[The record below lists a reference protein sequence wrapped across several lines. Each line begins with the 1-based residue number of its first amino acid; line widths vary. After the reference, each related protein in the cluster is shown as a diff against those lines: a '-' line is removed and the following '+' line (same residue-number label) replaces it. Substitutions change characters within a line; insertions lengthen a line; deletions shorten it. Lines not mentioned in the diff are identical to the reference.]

1 MYVYCHLALMIV
13 QGSLFPLILG
23 CSRESIPFAFLFS
36 KLILLMVCSRESVSF
51 AWVCLYIFTAGLQLV
66 FFFFLSIQF
75 LYLIKKKKLFCH
87 KQTKGKLTF
96 ILKTFAE
103 SFSKKNII

>member
-66 FFFFLSIQF
+66 FFFFI
-75 LYLIKKKKLFCH
+75 YTILIFDKKKSCFVTNKQKENSRLF
-87 KQTKGKLTF
+87 
-96 ILKTFAE
+96 LKHLLKA
-103 SFSKKNII
+103 SAKKT

>member
-1 MYVYCHLALMIV
+1 LSLLVFGSLSRCFHWLLVCSFMYVYCHLALMIV

-66 FFFFLSIQF
+66 FFFFY
-75 LYLIKKKKLFCH
+75 LYNSYIW
-87 KQTKGKLTF
+87 
-96 ILKTFAE
+96 
-103 SFSKKNII
+103 

>member
-66 FFFFLSIQF
+66 FFFFI
-75 LYLIKKKKLFCH
+75 YTILIFDKKKKLFCH